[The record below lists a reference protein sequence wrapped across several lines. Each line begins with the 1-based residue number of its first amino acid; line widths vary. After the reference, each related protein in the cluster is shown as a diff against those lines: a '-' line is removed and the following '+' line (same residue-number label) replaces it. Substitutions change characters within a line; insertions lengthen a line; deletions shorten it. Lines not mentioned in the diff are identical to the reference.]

1 MDNSAIFLS
10 QLLSK
15 YSRLEKVL
23 IGERQTSKKKK
34 KEEENSV
41 QYITKNIKLAS
52 TSGEVVFFTQMN
64 PLNYGSNE
72 IIISY
77 FGFF

>member
-23 IGERQTSKKKK
+23 IGERQTSKKKQK
-34 KEEENSV
+34 EENSV
-41 QYITKNIKLAS
+41 QYITKNIKLAN